1 MFKNRKIKAII
12 CLAAILCGLAFA
24 IPKISINATSTSD
37 LKDQISDLEAERDK
51 LKQDVADL
59 KAERAPIA
67 SIKNALDKQV
77 ANLERQ
83 IEACTAEI
91 YRLDGVIAERR
102 EQIAVKEAE
111 LNESK
116 ALFKRRIRALYM
128 SGGSS
133 ELMLMLDSENFA
145 DFLAKTE
152 LTRTVTE
159 RDRALMEKIVSEIG
173 EIEKLNADVEAQIKE
188 QDELKKTLQ
197 EKQRELEVDLK
208 EVNSEFYAID
218 KEYKDAVNDLDKYQD
233 EIDDLYAEIA
243 QLESIA
249 AGQNIAFNGSFVW
262 PVPGYYNVTS
272 HYGRRWGRLHRGT
285 DISSSGIS
293 GKAIVS
299 AATGKVLKSG
309 YHYSY
314 GNYVVINHGYYNGT
328 LYYTLYAHMSQTPL
342 VSVGDSVNSGQT
354 IGYVGST
361 GNSTGPHLH
370 FEIQKN
376 GTAVNAMNY
385 F

>member
-1 MFKNRKIKAII
+1 MKYRRFKAII
-12 CLAAILCGLAFA
+12 CLAAIICGLTLVV
-24 IPKISINATSTSD
+24 PKISTEASSTSD

-67 SIKNALDKQV
+67 NIKYALDKQV
-77 ANLERQ
+77 ENLEKQ
-83 IEACTAEI
+83 IETCTAEI
-91 YRLDGVIAERR
+91 YRLDGIIAERR
-102 EQIAVKEAE
+102 GEIAIKEAE

-116 ALFKRRIRALYM
+116 ALFRKRIRALYM

-133 ELMLMLDSENFA
+133 EIMMLLDSENFA

-159 RDRALMEKIVSEIG
+159 RDRALMEKIMNDIG
-173 EIEKLNADVEAQIKE
+173 EIQKLNADVEAQIKE
-188 QDELKKTLQ
+188 QDEIKKTLQ
-197 EKQRELEVDLK
+197 EKQRELEVELK

-249 AGQNIAFNGSFVW
+249 AGQNIAFDGSFVW

-314 GNYVVINHGYYNGT
+314 GNYVVINHGYYEGV

-342 VSVGDSVNSGQT
+342 VAVGDSVNSGQT